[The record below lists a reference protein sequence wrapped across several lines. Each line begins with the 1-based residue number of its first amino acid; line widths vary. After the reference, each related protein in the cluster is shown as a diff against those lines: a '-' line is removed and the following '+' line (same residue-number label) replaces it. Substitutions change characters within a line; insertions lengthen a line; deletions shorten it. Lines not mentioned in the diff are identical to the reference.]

1 MSPPSSRSLPR
12 GLLRR
17 LVAAVL
23 ALLSLAGCG
32 SAAGDAPTR
41 TVTVF
46 AAASLTTAFPRLAEQ
61 FEREHPGT
69 EVTVS
74 FGPSSAL
81 AQQILSGAPADVFA
95 SAAAGPMAQ
104 VVDAGQ
110 AEAPRPFARGTAQIA
125 VARQS
130 ADRVRR
136 LQDLS
141 APGVKVALCQ
151 PKVPCGAL
159 AQQVLDRSGVAVT
172 PVTRGLDARAVL
184 ALVRSGEVDAGIVYA
199 TDVRSA
205 GGEVRGVAV
214 PPEASA
220 STTYPIA
227 PVRTARDAALARAF
241 VDAVLSPAGQ
251 QVLAEEG
258 FSAP

>member
-1 MSPPSSRSLPR
+1 MAQRLLTPPA
-12 GLLRR
+12 LRR
-17 LVAAVL
+17 LALAVL
-23 ALLSLAGCG
+23 VPLLLVGCG
-32 SAAGDAPTR
+32 RGTQGAPTG

-46 AAASLTTAFPRLAEQ
+46 AAASLSTAFPRLVER

-69 EVTVS
+69 DVTVS
-74 FGPSSAL
+74 FGSSSAL

-110 AEAPRPFARGTAQIA
+110 AEAPRPFARNTAAIA

-130 ADRVRR
+130 ANRVRR
-136 LQDLS
+136 LQDLG

-151 PKVPCGAL
+151 PEVPCGAL
-159 AQQVLDRSGVAVT
+159 AAQVLDRSGVAVT
-172 PVTRGLDARAVL
+172 PVTRGLDVRAVL

-205 GGEVRGVAV
+205 GDDVRSVAV
-214 PPEASA
+214 PPESSA
-220 STTYPIA
+220 STTYPVA
-227 PVRTARDAALARAF
+227 AVRTARDPALARAF

-251 QVLAEEG
+251 RVLAEEG
-258 FSAP
+258 FTAP